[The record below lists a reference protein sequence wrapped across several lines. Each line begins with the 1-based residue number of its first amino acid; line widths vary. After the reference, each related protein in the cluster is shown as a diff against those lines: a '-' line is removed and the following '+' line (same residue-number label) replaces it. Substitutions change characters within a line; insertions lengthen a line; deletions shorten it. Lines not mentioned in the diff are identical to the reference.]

1 MQVVMKQL
9 RAVKQRDAKW
19 NLQIEWSK
27 MESRNANSV
36 VRDDLT
42 TKGML
47 IQKSEEAI
55 KPGKYLRINM

>member
-1 MQVVMKQL
+1 MKQL

-47 IQKSEEAI
+47 IQKSEGAI
-55 KPGKYLRINM
+55 KPGKYLRINT